1 MNRTFCA
8 FCFVITLTNAFGN
21 PSRGYTLP
29 LLDLAKQP
37 DRQVIV
43 DREKGQY
50 LGHPSTV
57 LLEDGK
63 TILCV
68 YPKGHGKGGIVYKKS
83 EDGGLTWSERL
94 PTPDN
99 WSTSKEVPTI
109 HRVVDA
115 KGC

>member
-8 FCFVITLTNAFGN
+8 FCFVITLTIAFGN
-21 PSRGYTLP
+21 PSRGYNLP

-68 YPKGHGKGGIVYKKS
+68 YPEGHGKGGIVYKKS
-83 EDGGLTWSERL
+83 EDGGLT
-94 PTPDN
+94 
-99 WSTSKEVPTI
+99 
-109 HRVVDA
+109 
-115 KGC
+115 